1 MSADHSGRPVLTAA
15 EEVRLAK
22 RIERGDLDAK
32 AEMIERNLGL
42 VRSVARMYTRR
53 GVPYDDLVQE
63 GTIGL
68 VRAVEKFDYH
78 RGFKFS
84 SYAVWWIRRSM
95 MRAIS
100 AERTIRIPAS
110 AAEQLRMIRRAEDE
124 LLRADAGPAT
134 DAAIAE
140 RTGLAL
146 RTVAALRV
154 SAEVI
159 ASLDAPV
166 RDSGAPLAELVAD
179 SKALDAWKHTDARES
194 QRQVWRMLTKLPPRH
209 RRVIVARYGLDGA
222 ETQTHAEIARSLCV
236 GVERSRQ
243 LEHEALHWLRELGG
257 GRERAALTGGSA
269 SRTPSCSAWL
279 DDVHASEFCSDGV
292 PVGFGRPDACE
303 GDCCT

>member
-78 RGFKFS
+78 HGLKFS
-84 SYAVWWIRRSM
+84 TYAVWWIRRSM
-95 MRAIS
+95 MQAIS
-100 AERTIRIPAS
+100 AERTIRIPAT
-110 AAEQLRMIRRAEDE
+110 AADQLRIIRRAEDE
-124 LLRADAGPAT
+124 LLRADASRAT

-140 RTGLAL
+140 RTGVAL

-166 RDSGAPLAELVAD
+166 RDNGAPLAELVAD
-179 SKALDAWKHTDARES
+179 TKALDAWEHTDERES
-194 QRQVWRMLTKLPPRH
+194 QRQVWRMLMKLPPRH

-243 LEHEALHWLRELGG
+243 LEREALHWLRELGG
-257 GRERAALTGGSA
+257 GRERAALTG
-269 SRTPSCSAWL
+269 
-279 DDVHASEFCSDGV
+279 
-292 PVGFGRPDACE
+292 
-303 GDCCT
+303 